1 MTSLCKER
9 IHSKSWKQNLL
20 NKSVSV
26 RIVPKTYANRKM
38 VDGIIA
44 SGGHRNLA
52 VYRFLTDQTAIV
64 LGFLMADLITL
75 KF

>member
-1 MTSLCKER
+1 
-9 IHSKSWKQNLL
+9 
-20 NKSVSV
+20 
-26 RIVPKTYANRKM
+26 M

>member
-1 MTSLCKER
+1 
-9 IHSKSWKQNLL
+9 
-20 NKSVSV
+20 
-26 RIVPKTYANRKM
+26 M

-64 LGFLMADLITL
+64 LGFFNGRSNYFEILIL
-75 KF
+75 LDFIKNVFRYFWSKWSS